1 MRITLTKAG
10 NPREVVTIDS
20 DTAVTVGDVV
30 NQASAA
36 FGIEG
41 LSVFVN
47 GVQATDTTP
56 VQDGARIS
64 ISQEAK
70 GNA

>member
-1 MRITLTKAG
+1 MRVTLTKAG

-20 DTAVTVGDVV
+20 DTDVTVADVV

-36 FGIEG
+36 FGI
-41 LSVFVN
+41 
-47 GVQATDTTP
+47 
-56 VQDGARIS
+56 DGARIS